1 MTDPAQN
8 LKVHE
13 VPDSSS
19 TAAIPARRVATS
31 LDHVDRFSAAG
42 IALNLPVRRVT
53 WIFAAT
59 ALDLR

>member
-1 MTDPAQN
+1 MRCRTP
-8 LKVHE
+8 
-13 VPDSSS
+13 SS

-31 LDHVDRFSAAG
+31 LDHVDRFSAAD
-42 IALNLPVRRVT
+42 IALNLPVRSVT